1 MTTVTTVTTSV
12 ALPSGIKKAVTVVTA
27 VTGRRFT
34 DHKSAAGGM
43 AFGAAVFAP
52 NGLASIAK

>member
-1 MTTVTTVTTSV
+1 MTTVTTSV